1 MFWDGWKAHMGQG
14 LTSESEQKTRSD
26 GDGRLIGFKSSED
39 STRANLAKACALSG
53 FFFIVPEVLVE

>member
-1 MFWDGWKAHMGQG
+1 MGRG

-26 GDGRLIGFKSSED
+26 GNGRLIGFKSSED

-53 FFFIVPEVLVE
+53 FFFIVPEALVE